1 MSKYWSDLVTQLEP
15 YIPGEQPNMTN
26 ITNEIVESVA
36 KIFSNNVTLDDQYKE
51 YHGREQD

>member
-1 MSKYWSDLVTQLEP
+1 MHPADLILSISCVD
-15 YIPGEQPNMTN
+15 MTN